1 MLNISV
7 ITNTFAVIAGALIGL
22 LLKKNIS
29 ERFQDILFQSVGIV
43 TALIGISMGL
53 EANNFLVVLS
63 SMALGGLIGEGIKIE
78 DKIGK
83 IANKIEKSKSETTF
97 VKGFIAAT
105 VLFLV
110 GPVTVIGCINA
121 GVLGDNSLIYLKSLL
136 DFISAIILASF
147 YGKGVLFSAASIFLV
162 QGLFVTLSSKLSFLM
177 DSYYLNDFTSV
188 GGAIVIALALRILKI
203 KDIKA
208 GNFLPALIVVILINF
223 ILKFFI

>member
-162 QGLFVTLSSKLSFLM
+162 QGLFVTLSSKLNFLM
-177 DSYYLNDFTSV
+177 DPYYLNDFTGV
-188 GGAIVIALALRILKI
+188 GGVIVIALALRILKI

-208 GNFLPALIVVILINF
+208 GNFLPALIVVVIINF
-223 ILKFFI
+223 ILKMFI